1 MYLRIVFSA
10 VPAVLITLALYFLMM
25 TLITTATQKLNDDG
39 ERYVV
44 DFVRLKQEESVKT
57 KDNKP
62 EKPPQ
67 PEAPPPDTVQPE
79 MDAPD
84 VQQTNVAVSTSAPI
98 DKTLDIS
105 TGFGLSGADGD
116 LLPIVKVQPIYPRRA
131 LSRGIEGYVIL
142 EFTVTKNGS
151 VRDPIVI
158 EANPTKIFDDA
169 AIQAALKFKYKPRI
183 VDGQP
188 VDVAG
193 VQNQLT
199 FQIED

>member
-79 MDAPD
+79 MSGGAGRAR
-84 VQQTNVAVSTSAPI
+84 TI
-98 DKTLDIS
+98 GR
-105 TGFGLSGADGD
+105 TGS
-116 LLPIVKVQPIYPRRA
+116 RR
-131 LSRGIEGYVIL
+131 R
-142 EFTVTKNGS
+142 VTT
-151 VRDPIVI
+151 
-158 EANPTKIFDDA
+158 A
-169 AIQAALKFKYKPRI
+169 
-183 VDGQP
+183 
-188 VDVAG
+188 
-193 VQNQLT
+193 
-199 FQIED
+199 